1 VCCESRKERRRGSN
15 DRAHVEPKNWAV
27 LGTVVGYHRH
37 DTPSELLLL
46 NKIWILQ
53 SWVTNYFLPPAA
65 CCSKSSSR
73 RSAAALPKHEAGY
86 SWSVFGT
93 QLDVS

>member
-1 VCCESRKERRRGSN
+1 MI
-15 DRAHVEPKNWAV
+15 
-27 LGTVVGYHRH
+27 GTVVGYHRY

-53 SWVTNYFLPPAA
+53 SLVTNYFLPLAA
-65 CCSKSSSR
+65 CRRNSSSP
-73 RSAAALPKHEAGY
+73 RSAAALTEHEAGY
-86 SWSVFGT
+86 SWSVLGT